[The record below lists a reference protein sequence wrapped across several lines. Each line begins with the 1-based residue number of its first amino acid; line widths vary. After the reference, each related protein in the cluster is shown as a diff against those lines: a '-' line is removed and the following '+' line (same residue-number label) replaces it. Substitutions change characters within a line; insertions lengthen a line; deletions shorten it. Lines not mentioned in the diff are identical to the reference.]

1 MMVIYTADCIIASK
15 DPHLRK
21 TEVQELAKNLRSQMK
36 ETWMN
41 TFVSRLNIGVMTFT
55 ATTDRANTNC
65 IRVSRQ
71 NQAKDTPALS
81 SKILQ
86 RDVEGPDHNQLNFL
100 EESTCPTIAYES
112 TNVQGMRQIPG
123 CHTST
128 QIWEL
133 AGTSWRHETWTWKGI
148 PMHLCGCG
156 VMLISVEIGIR
167 RRHTLIRLQQNQE
180 QDLSSCTHDAPWLG
194 DQRCNQRQL

>member
-15 DPHLRK
+15 GPHLRK

-100 EESTCPTIAYES
+100 EESTCPNIAYES

-128 QIWEL
+128 QI
-133 AGTSWRHETWTWKGI
+133 
-148 PMHLCGCG
+148 
-156 VMLISVEIGIR
+156 
-167 RRHTLIRLQQNQE
+167 
-180 QDLSSCTHDAPWLG
+180 
-194 DQRCNQRQL
+194 